1 MEVLK
6 LANIVTSHT
15 MDGLVWS
22 AHRPLGQLDNM
33 HRIKNKATSNLKM
46 KGSSKTM
53 SRKPG

>member
-15 MDGLVWS
+15 MDGLGWS